1 MVGTQHLT
9 RLFFI
14 ASLFLFASPVWGE
27 TFKLGI
33 LHGDQDVFAYEI
45 SVIKLGLA
53 NAPGNHKLELVL
65 LKNTAQKRFLNLLE
79 HGERINLFFTGYSRE
94 REEQFLQIDIPLT
107 RGLLGH
113 RIFITRQD
121 TSLKNIESLADLKKL
136 WIGSG
141 IGWPDTEIFKH
152 AGFHVIQASY
162 ENLWRMLAFKRY
174 DLFNRGIN
182 EAYVELEQQRKAGY
196 DFAIDPYLS
205 VTYPFDYFIYV
216 NRRSEDL
223 YHILKAGLEQA
234 YKNGQ
239 FMEHFINHPTIA
251 HALKISKMAE
261 RRTFR
266 IPNPLLSPRAQAIP
280 DQYWHKF

>member
-1 MVGTQHLT
+1 MDSKHRFT
-9 RLFFI
+9 RLVLVAVFF
-14 ASLFLFASPVWGE
+14 LVTTPVWGE
-27 TFKLGI
+27 TFRLGI
-33 LHGDQDVFAYEI
+33 LHGDEDVFAYEI

-113 RIFITRQD
+113 RIFMTRKEI
-121 TSLKNIESLADLKKL
+121 SLAHVESLSDLKQFRV
-136 WIGSG
+136 GSG
-141 IGWPDTEIFKH
+141 IGRPDTDIFKQ
-152 AGFHVIQASY
+152 AGFKVTQASY
-162 ENLWRMLAFKRY
+162 ENLWKMLAFKRY

-182 EAYVELEQQRKAGY
+182 EAYVELEQQRQAGN
-196 DFAIDPYLS
+196 DFTIDPYLC

-223 YHILKAGLEQA
+223 YHILKTGLERA

-239 FMEHFINHPTIA
+239 FMENFLNHPTIA

-280 DQYWHKF
+280 DSYWHKF

>member
-1 MVGTQHLT
+1 MDIKYRFTQLVIVAAT
-9 RLFFI
+9 CFI
-14 ASLFLFASPVWGE
+14 ATSVWGK

-33 LHGDQDVFAYEI
+33 SRGHEDVFAYEI

-53 NAPGNHKLELVL
+53 NAPGNHNLELVL
-65 LKNTAQKRFLNLLE
+65 LKNTPQERFLNLLE
-79 HGERINLFFTGYSRE
+79 HGEKINLFFTGYSRE
-94 REEQFLQIDIPLT
+94 REQQFLQIDIPLT

-113 RIFITRQD
+113 RIFMTRKD
-121 TSLKNIESLADLKKL
+121 TSLENVKSLSDLKKFR
-136 WIGSG
+136 IGSG
-141 IGWPDTEIFKH
+141 IGWPDTEIFNH
-152 AGFHVIQASY
+152 AGFDVSQASY
-162 ENLWRMLAFKRY
+162 QNLWKMLAHKRY

-182 EAYVELEQQRKAGY
+182 EAYVELGKQKKDGL
-196 DFAIDPYLS
+196 DFAIDPYLC
-205 VTYPFDYFIYV
+205 VTYPFDHFIYL

-223 YHILKAGLEQA
+223 YHILKTGLEQA

-251 HALKISKMAE
+251 HALQISKMAE